1 MQVIL
6 GSGGVIGTGLA
17 KLLPQYTDK
26 VRLVSRNPVAV
37 NQSDELVKADITN
50 YEQAE
55 KAIENADVAYLVLGM
70 QYKIDVWRRDWPK
83 VMTNV
88 INACKKYNTKLVF
101 FDNLYLYGKVDGWMT
116 EDTPAN
122 PSSKKGEVR
131 AKIIEQLTD
140 EYKKGNIQAL
150 VARAADFNG
159 PTNLTFLYPLVYE
172 KIMKGK
178 KAQWFINA
186 KLKHS
191 LTYTDDAA
199 KATALLGN
207 TPEAYN
213 RTWHLPTDKNA
224 PTGEEFINMV
234 EEVYGKKTGYS
245 ILSRPMLKMVGLF
258 VPVIREMIEMLYQYE
273 YEYLFD
279 STDFENRFFKA
290 TPVKQG
296 IEETINSIRLTV

>member
-6 GSGGVIGTGLA
+6 GSGGVIGRGLA
-17 KLLPQYTDK
+17 NILPQYTDK

-50 YEQAE
+50 YDQTE
-55 KAIENADVAYLVLGM
+55 KAIENAEVAYLVLGM
-70 QYKIDVWRRDWPK
+70 QYKTAVWQRDWPK

-116 EDTPAN
+116 EETPVN

-131 AKIIEQLTD
+131 AKIIRQLTD
-140 EYKKGNIQAL
+140 EYKKGNINAL
-150 VARAADFNG
+150 IARAADFNG
-159 PTNLTFLYPLVYE
+159 PTALTFLYPLVYE
-172 KIMKGK
+172 KIMNGK
-178 KAQWFINA
+178 KAQWLINA

-191 LTYTDDAA
+191 LTYTADAA

-213 RTWHLPTDKNA
+213 RTWHLPTDKNTI
-224 PTGEEFINMV
+224 TGEEFIHMV
-234 EEVYGKKTGYS
+234 EEAYGKKAGYTT
-245 ILSRPMLKMVGLF
+245 LSRWMLRMVGLF
-258 VPVIREMIEMLYQYE
+258 VPVIKEMNEMLYQYE
-273 YEYLFD
+273 SDYLFD

-296 IEETINSIRLTV
+296 IEETINRIRLTV